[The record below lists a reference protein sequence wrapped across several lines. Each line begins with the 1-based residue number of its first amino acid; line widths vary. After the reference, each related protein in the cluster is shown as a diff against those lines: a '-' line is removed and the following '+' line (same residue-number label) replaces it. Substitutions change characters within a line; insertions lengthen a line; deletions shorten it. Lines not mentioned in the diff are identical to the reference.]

1 MRLLSIAY
9 RKSSLQKKEKV
20 SFINSKFINFILIK
34 KSMDDNIAFTLCTK
48 NPLEN
53 KQLWSTKEFTDLN
66 LLNNEGSWEKNKK
79 LKQVSSRPHYKN
91 YEKENVFLA
100 IVSNKSKRDLETSLE
115 QMKEL
120 CKSLGKQIV
129 GWKSQLRKNFDTRTH
144 MGKGV

>member
-66 LLNNEGSWEKNKK
+66 LLNNE
-79 LKQVSSRPHYKN
+79 
-91 YEKENVFLA
+91 
-100 IVSNKSKRDLETSLE
+100 
-115 QMKEL
+115 
-120 CKSLGKQIV
+120 
-129 GWKSQLRKNFDTRTH
+129 
-144 MGKGV
+144 